1 MSYVDYYRYGCN
13 SRVFLCILKGRGG
26 IADTMRKKYCY
37 SQLFQ
42 HNCVTDSFIS
52 RQQFMVLSILK
63 LRVFPMK

>member
-1 MSYVDYYRYGCN
+1 MWTITGMAVWLHSQG
-13 SRVFLCILKGRGG
+13 KGG

>member
-13 SRVFLCILKGRGG
+13 SGVFLCILKGRGG
-26 IADTMRKKYCY
+26 IADTMHKKYCY

-42 HNCVTDSFIS
+42 HNCVADSFIS

-63 LRVFPMK
+63 LRVFPSK